1 MRLTIRIFYITSIVT
16 AIEIFIYLISLQPAR
31 YPNNFP
37 FQSVFIGSFHIN
49 TIVDEEG
56 EDASRDFGWPCG
68 LSPTVRNWKYI
79 IVTFVNINLWPW

>member
-1 MRLTIRIFYITSIVT
+1 MNFITSIVT

-56 EDASRDFGWPCG
+56 EDASRDFG
-68 LSPTVRNWKYI
+68 
-79 IVTFVNINLWPW
+79 